1 MSQAGSCGTGHALN
15 QHGLGVQKMDEEIL
29 CEILR
34 ILAAIA
40 ASADEGVHRV
50 AIKTIEFF

>member
-1 MSQAGSCGTGHALN
+1 
-15 QHGLGVQKMDEEIL
+15 MDEEIL

-40 ASADEGVHRV
+40 ASADKGVHRV